1 MNKSELL
8 NELSQRLSGI
18 PQSEAE
24 KTINYYSEMI
34 DDRIEDGESEEDAVK
49 AVGDIDEIVR
59 NAMSQVPLTGLVKQ
73 SVKRNFRLSVPVIIL
88 LILGSPIWLSLLIA
102 LFAVIFAVYVTIA
115 AVIISLFA
123 VVAAFV
129 VSGIVSVIASP
140 FLIPVSLYTSAMY
153 FSCGLVILGLSIFA
167 FYVAVILSK
176 YIIRF
181 TKFVIIKIKSLF
193 IRKER
198 AS

>member
-49 AVGDIDEIVR
+49 AVGDVDEIVR

-102 LFAVIFAVYVTIA
+102 LFAVIFAIYVTIA

-198 AS
+198 VS

>member
-102 LFAVIFAVYVTIA
+102 LFAVIFAIYVTIA

>member
-1 MNKSELL
+1 MTKSELL
-8 NELSQRLSGI
+8 NELSQRLSGL

-34 DDRIEDGESEEDAVK
+34 DDRMEDGETEEDAVK

-59 NAMSQVPLTGLVKQ
+59 NAMSQTPLTGLVKQ
-73 SVKRNFRLSVPVIIL
+73 SVKRNFRINVPIIIL

-102 LFAVIFAVYVTIA
+102 LFAIIFAIYVTIA

-123 VVAAFV
+123 VVAAFI
-129 VSGIVSVIASP
+129 VSGVALIIASP
-140 FLIPVSLYTSAMY
+140 FLIPVSLYYAAVLLS
-153 FSCGLVILGLSIFA
+153 SGLIISGLSIFA
-167 FYVAVILSK
+167 FYAAFILSK

-181 TKFVIIKIKSLF
+181 TKFVVLKIKSLF

-198 AS
+198 VS

>member
-1 MNKSELL
+1 MTKSELL
-8 NELSQRLSGI
+8 NELSNRLSGI

-34 DDRIEDGESEEDAVK
+34 EDRIEDGECEEDAVK

-73 SVKRNFRLSVPVIIL
+73 SVKRNFHLNVPIIIL

-102 LFAVIFAVYVTIA
+102 LFAVVFAIYVSIA

-140 FLIPVSLYTSAMY
+140 FLIPVSFYTSAMY
-153 FSCGLVILGLSIFA
+153 FSGGLVISGLSIFA
-167 FYVAVILSK
+167 FYAAVMLSK

-181 TKFVIIKIKSLF
+181 TKFVMIKIKSVF

-198 AS
+198 V

>member
-1 MNKSELL
+1 MNKSEFL
-8 NELSQRLSGI
+8 NELSERLSTL
-18 PQSEAE
+18 PESEAE

-34 DDRIEDGESEEDAVK
+34 DDRIEDGETEQDAVK
-49 AVGDIDEIVR
+49 AIGSIDDAVR

-73 SVKRNFRLSVPVIIL
+73 SVKRNLSLNIPVIIL

-102 LFAVIFAVYVTIA
+102 LFAIIFAIYVSIA

-123 VVAAFV
+123 VVAAFT
-129 VSGIVSVIASP
+129 VSGIASVIASP
-140 FLIPVSLYTSAMY
+140 FLISVSLYSSAALL
-153 FSCGLVILGLSIFA
+153 SCGLVISGLSIFA
-167 FYVAVILSK
+167 FFAAVILTK

-198 AS
+198 VS

>member
-1 MNKSELL
+1 MNKSEFL
-8 NELSQRLSGI
+8 NELSERLNTL
-18 PQSEAE
+18 PESEAE

-34 DDRIEDGESEEDAVK
+34 DDRIEDGETEQDAVK
-49 AVGDIDEIVR
+49 AIGSIDDAVR

-73 SVKRNFRLSVPVIIL
+73 SVKRNLSLNIPVIIL
-88 LILGSPIWLSLLIA
+88 LVLGSPIWLSLLIA
-102 LFAVIFAVYVTIA
+102 LFAIIFALYVTIA

-123 VVAAFV
+123 VVAAFTI
-129 VSGIVSVIASP
+129 SGIASILASP
-140 FLIPVSLYTSAMY
+140 FLISVSLYSSAALL
-153 FSCGLVILGLSIFA
+153 SCGLVISGLSIFA
-167 FYVAVILSK
+167 FFAAFILSK

-198 AS
+198 VS

>member
-1 MNKSELL
+1 MNKSEFL
-8 NELSQRLSGI
+8 NELSERLRTL
-18 PQSEAE
+18 PESEAE

-34 DDRIEDGESEEDAVK
+34 DDRIEDGETEQDAVK
-49 AVGDIDEIVR
+49 AIGSIDDAVR

-73 SVKRNFRLSVPVIIL
+73 SVKRNLSLNIPVIVL

-102 LFAVIFAVYVTIA
+102 LFAIIFALYVTIA

-123 VVAAFV
+123 VVAAFT
-129 VSGIVSVIASP
+129 VSGIASVIASP
-140 FLIPVSLYTSAMY
+140 FLISVSLYSSAALL
-153 FSCGLVILGLSIFA
+153 SCGLVISGLSIFA
-167 FYVAVILSK
+167 FFAAVILTK

-181 TKFVIIKIKSLF
+181 SKFVIIKIKSLF

-198 AS
+198 VS

>member
-49 AVGDIDEIVR
+49 AVGDVDEIVR

-102 LFAVIFAVYVTIA
+102 LFAVIFAIYVTIA

>member
-8 NELSQRLSGI
+8 NELSSRLRGI

-34 DDRIEDGESEEDAVK
+34 DDRIEDGESEEEAVE
-49 AVGDIDEIVR
+49 AIGDIDEIVR

-73 SVKRNFRLSVPVIIL
+73 SVKRNFNFTVPVIIL
-88 LILGSPIWLSLLIA
+88 LILGFPIWGSLVIA
-102 LFAVIFAVYVTIA
+102 LLSIVFAVYVSIA

-123 VVAAFV
+123 IVAALV
-129 VSGIVSVIASP
+129 VSGVVSVIASP
-140 FLIPVSLYTSAMY
+140 FLISVSLYSAATL
-153 FSCGLVILGLSIFA
+153 FAGGLIIIGLSIFA
-167 FYVAVILSK
+167 FYAAFIITR

-181 TKFVIIKIKSLF
+181 TKFVILKIKSLF
-193 IRKER
+193 IKKER
-198 AS
+198 A

>member
-49 AVGDIDEIVR
+49 AVGDVDEIVR

>member
-1 MNKSELL
+1 MTKSELL
-8 NELSQRLSGI
+8 NELSQRLSGL

-34 DDRIEDGESEEDAVK
+34 DDRMEDGETEEDAVK

-59 NAMSQVPLTGLVKQ
+59 NAMSQAPLTGLVKQ
-73 SVKRNFRLSVPVIIL
+73 SVKRNFRINVPIIIL

-102 LFAVIFAVYVTIA
+102 LFAIIFAIYVTIA

-123 VVAAFV
+123 VVAAFI
-129 VSGIVSVIASP
+129 VSGVALIIASP
-140 FLIPVSLYTSAMY
+140 FLIPVSLYSAAVLL
-153 FSCGLVILGLSIFA
+153 SSGLIISGLSIFA
-167 FYVAVILSK
+167 FYAAFILSK

-181 TKFVIIKIKSLF
+181 TKFVVLKIKSLF

-198 AS
+198 VS

>member
-102 LFAVIFAVYVTIA
+102 LLAVIFAVYVTIA

>member
-140 FLIPVSLYTSAMY
+140 FLIPISLYTSAMY
-153 FSCGLVILGLSIFA
+153 FSGGLVILGLSIFA

>member
-115 AVIISLFA
+115 TVIISLFA

>member
-1 MNKSELL
+1 MNKSEFL
-8 NELSQRLSGI
+8 NELSERLSTL
-18 PQSEAE
+18 PESEAE

-34 DDRIEDGESEEDAVK
+34 DDRIEDGETEQDAVK
-49 AVGDIDEIVR
+49 AIGSIDDAVR

-73 SVKRNFRLSVPVIIL
+73 SVKRNLSLNIPVIIL
-88 LILGSPIWLSLLIA
+88 LILGSPIWVSLLIA
-102 LFAVIFAVYVTIA
+102 LFAIIFALYVTIA

-123 VVAAFV
+123 VVAAFT
-129 VSGIVSVIASP
+129 VSGIASIIASP
-140 FLIPVSLYTSAMY
+140 FLVSVSLYSSAALL
-153 FSCGLVILGLSIFA
+153 SCGLVISGLSIFA
-167 FYVAVILSK
+167 FFAAVILTK

-198 AS
+198 VS

>member
-1 MNKSELL
+1 MNKSEFL
-8 NELSQRLSGI
+8 NELSERLSTL
-18 PQSEAE
+18 PESEAE

-34 DDRIEDGESEEDAVK
+34 DDRIEDGETEQAAVK
-49 AVGDIDEIVR
+49 AIGSIDDAVR

-73 SVKRNFRLSVPVIIL
+73 SVKRNLSLNIPVIIL
-88 LILGSPIWLSLLIA
+88 LILGSPIWFSLLIA
-102 LFAVIFAVYVTIA
+102 LFAIIFALYVTIA

-123 VVAAFV
+123 VVAAFTI
-129 VSGIVSVIASP
+129 SGIASIIASP
-140 FLIPVSLYTSAMY
+140 FLISVSLYSSAALL
-153 FSCGLVILGLSIFA
+153 SCGLVISGLSIFA
-167 FYVAVILSK
+167 FFAAVILTK

-198 AS
+198 N